1 MTHENKEKES
11 KVKQTN
17 RESWLNSMAQELK
30 KRVFAKAG
38 LKLDLNTIKISV
50 GYPPKGGASKV
61 GKAIGVCFPKAA
73 SDANVNEIFIN
84 PCLDKSQVTKV
95 AGVLVHE
102 LIHAIDD
109 CRNGHG
115 PVFRKM
121 AIACGLEGKMT
132 ATTES
137 AKLKEIINNI
147 TKKIGPYPHKKLNYE
162 IGRKKQTTRNLKI
175 ECPKCWQTGDP
186 YFVRMSRT
194 MFEKAAPKCGV
205 CGTKMVDD
213 VITALIDDIKAVST
227 PDVDIKTDFTLLEQA
242 MIFETIRICSEYCGQ
257 WMSGLEDENL
267 TWFIGEEMM
276 ERFNWSR
283 EKVGGVMASLEK
295 KGAIELHKGAGEKGT
310 KFQDLWALNCY
321 SYNTKEVDS
330 LIEQWEKLFPE
341 YCDNPYI

>member
-1 MTHENKEKES
+1 MTQEKKEKES

-186 YFVRMSRT
+186 YIVRMSRT
-194 MFEKAAPKCGV
+194 MYEKAAPTSRL

-213 VITALIDDIKAVST
+213 VITDIIDHIVTS
-227 PDVDIKTDFTLLEQA
+227 
-242 MIFETIRICSEYCGQ
+242 S
-257 WMSGLEDENL
+257 
-267 TWFIGEEMM
+267 
-276 ERFNWSR
+276 
-283 EKVGGVMASLEK
+283 
-295 KGAIELHKGAGEKGT
+295 
-310 KFQDLWALNCY
+310 
-321 SYNTKEVDS
+321 
-330 LIEQWEKLFPE
+330 
-341 YCDNPYI
+341 

>member
-1 MTHENKEKES
+1 MTQEKKEKES

-137 AKLKEIINNI
+137 AKLKEISNNI

-194 MFEKAAPKCGV
+194 MFEKAAPTCGV

-213 VITALIDDIKAVST
+213 VITDIIDQIVTS
-227 PDVDIKTDFTLLEQA
+227 
-242 MIFETIRICSEYCGQ
+242 S
-257 WMSGLEDENL
+257 
-267 TWFIGEEMM
+267 
-276 ERFNWSR
+276 
-283 EKVGGVMASLEK
+283 
-295 KGAIELHKGAGEKGT
+295 
-310 KFQDLWALNCY
+310 
-321 SYNTKEVDS
+321 
-330 LIEQWEKLFPE
+330 
-341 YCDNPYI
+341 